1 MIKILIVDDHAI
13 LRAGIRALLKLH
25 TDFQV
30 IGEAADGSEALNM
43 VKSCAPDVV
52 LMDLNMPGLDGLA
65 TTREISA
72 SHPETKVLVLTQHEN
87 REYVLPALKVGA
99 AGYVLKRAPDD
110 TLIKAIECVLG
121 GGTFLD
127 PRISGVLAE
136 AIQRQEKGVPAD
148 PYDSLSEREREIL
161 ILLAKGCPYKEIAS
175 TLFISVKTVE
185 FHRTN
190 LMGKLNLS
198 NRSDITRFAMRRKL
212 IS

>member
-25 TDFQV
+25 ADFDV
-30 IGEAADGSEALNM
+30 IGEAADGSEALDM
-43 VKSCAPDVV
+43 IKSCAPDVV
-52 LMDLNMPGLDGLA
+52 LMDLNMPGMDGLV
-65 TTREISA
+65 TTRKISEL
-72 SHPETKVLVLTQHEN
+72 HPETKVLVLTQHEN
-87 REYVLPALKVGA
+87 REYVLPVLEAGA

-110 TLIKAIECVLG
+110 TLITAIECVHG

-127 PRISGVLAE
+127 PRISDVLAE
-136 AIQRQEKGVPAD
+136 AMQRKGAPVD

-161 ILLAKGCPYKEIAS
+161 ILLAEGCPYKEIANK
-175 TLFISVKTVE
+175 LFISVKTVE
-185 FHRTN
+185 FHRSN

>member
-1 MIKILIVDDHAI
+1 MIRILIVDDHAI
-13 LRAGIRALLKLH
+13 LRAGIRELLKLH
-25 TDFQV
+25 PDFQV
-30 IGEAADGSEALNM
+30 VGEASDGRGALDM
-43 VKSCAPDVV
+43 IKSCTPDVV
-52 LMDLNMPGLDGLA
+52 LMDLNMPGLDGLSA
-65 TTREISA
+65 TREITA
-72 SHPETKVLVLTQHEN
+72 FHPETKVLVLTQHEN

-110 TLIKAIECVLG
+110 TLVRAIECVHG

-127 PRISGVLAE
+127 PRISDLLANE
-136 AIQRQEKGVPAD
+136 MKRQGTGAPSD
-148 PYDSLSEREREIL
+148 PYDSLSEREREIMV
-161 ILLAKGCPYKEIAS
+161 LLAKGASYKDIAN

-190 LMGKLNLS
+190 LMSKMNFS